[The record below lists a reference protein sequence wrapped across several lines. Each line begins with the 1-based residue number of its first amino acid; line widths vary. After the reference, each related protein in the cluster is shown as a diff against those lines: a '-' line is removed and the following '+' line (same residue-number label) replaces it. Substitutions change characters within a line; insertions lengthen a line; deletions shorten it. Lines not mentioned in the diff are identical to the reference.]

1 MFERKYRL
9 ERVCKGD
16 SEIQMDDEWENV
28 HLTFDDWQKTDL
40 EKKTEFIDHN
50 QDLCSSVDCWL
61 QEVYIGIESTVMVW
75 LFGVSKNR

>member
-1 MFERKYRL
+1 MFEGKYIL

-16 SEIQMDDEWENV
+16 FEIETDAEWEHA
-28 HLTFDDWQKTDL
+28 HLTFDDRQKPDL
-40 EKKTEFIDHN
+40 EKKTEFIHHN